1 MKNKKFYV
9 ITYADGRTEWAED
22 ATYGA
27 TMSHA
32 EDQKEKHGGE
42 YTIEEYESYKDYMN
56 NI

>member
-1 MKNKKFYV
+1 MKTKFFV
-9 ITYADGRTEWAED
+9 ITYADGRTDWAEG

-42 YTIEEYESYKDYMN
+42 YTIEEYDSYKDYMN